1 MRDKIFLMLSEA
13 ESYLSGE
20 EISRRLGVSRAA
32 VWKHI
37 KILQEEGCNIEAVT
51 KKGYKLNA
59 GGLHMAEQS
68 PYLKTKWLGQ
78 KQKYF
83 AVTES
88 TNLEAKAAGENGEP
102 NGFVAF
108 ADRQLGG
115 KGRLGRPWSSPAGQG
130 IWFSLLLRPNLAPA
144 VAPQL
149 TLATAVGVADGLRK
163 LGFQAGIKWPNDI
176 FIDGRKVC
184 GILTEMDADM
194 DKINYVVVGIGVNV
208 LNSEFPKELKKVAT
222 SLKIE
227 ADKAKI
233 VCPPRNV
240 VAAELLNSLEDAY
253 ELLYQEGFKPIREQ
267 WLKNNI
273 TVGQKVKVTTVTDE
287 TFGRAKSMSDEGYLI
302 IETADGEEKTV
313 VYGDVTFPDKYKN
326 N

>member
-1 MRDKIFLMLSEA
+1 
-13 ESYLSGE
+13 
-20 EISRRLGVSRAA
+20 
-32 VWKHI
+32 
-37 KILQEEGCNIEAVT
+37 
-51 KKGYKLNA
+51 
-59 GGLHMAEQS
+59 
-68 PYLKTKWLGQ
+68 
-78 KQKYF
+78 
-83 AVTES
+83 
-88 TNLEAKAAGENGEP
+88 
-102 NGFVAF
+102 
-108 ADRQLGG
+108 
-115 KGRLGRPWSSPAGQG
+115 
-130 IWFSLLLRPNLAPA
+130 
-144 VAPQL
+144 
-149 TLATAVGVADGLRK
+149 
-163 LGFQAGIKWPNDI
+163 
-176 FIDGRKVC
+176 
-184 GILTEMDADM
+184 M

-208 LNSEFPKELKKVAT
+208 LNPEFPKELKKVAT